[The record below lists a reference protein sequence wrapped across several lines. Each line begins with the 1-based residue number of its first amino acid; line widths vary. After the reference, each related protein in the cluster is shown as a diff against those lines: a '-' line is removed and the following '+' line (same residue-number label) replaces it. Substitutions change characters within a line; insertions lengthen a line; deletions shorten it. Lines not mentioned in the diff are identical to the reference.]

1 MTPGRSR
8 GREIGRAI
16 AVALAVV
23 LFVVAIR
30 SFLATLTGP
39 FGQFVGVD
47 AARYVE
53 HASWWLAGRSP
64 YMPHEVAGPFVYSED
79 TFLHPPLALPLFAAF
94 TILPL
99 PLFWAIPLS
108 IIGWSIR
115 RAPTWTWP
123 LLAAALAWP
132 RTQGALIV
140 GNTDMWVA
148 AFAAAGVRYGW
159 PAVLVAVK
167 PSLFPLA
174 FTGALHRSWW
184 VAGVAVAVACI
195 PFGALWL
202 DWLAVIRNSGVGLD
216 YSLLNAPFP
225 VAVAVASIGDRWSR
239 GLHDVDVFGDELA
252 RAG

>member
-140 GNTDMWVA
+140 GNTDLWA
-148 AFAAAGVRYGW
+148 TAFAALGWRYGW
-159 PAVLVAVK
+159 PALLVAIK
-167 PSLFPLA
+167 PTLAPLA
-174 FTGALHRSWW
+174 LTGLRHRTWWAGLPVLAL
-184 VAGVAVAVACI
+184 ACV
-195 PFGALWL
+195 PFGGLWWE
-202 DWLAVIRNSGVGLD
+202 WLAVARNAPAD
-216 YSLLNAPFP
+216 WTYSLLNLPLP
-225 VAVAVASIGDRWSR
+225 VAVVIASVPLMPASTRLSIVHSWIWRTG
-239 GLHDVDVFGDELA
+239 
-252 RAG
+252 